1 MVEYSE
7 RQLDLVYGAVSHPVR
22 RALLEGLRP
31 RPARV
36 TDLALPF
43 QISLAAVSKHIR
55 VLETAGLVRRTVRGR
70 DHELSLEPIPL
81 IGATEWLASYREF
94 WSDRLDVLEARLRA
108 RATE

>member
-1 MVEYSE
+1 
-7 RQLDLVYGAVSHPVR
+7 
-22 RALLEGLRP
+22 
-31 RPARV
+31 
-36 TDLALPF
+36 
-43 QISLAAVSKHIR
+43 
-55 VLETAGLVRRTVRGR
+55 VRGR